1 MAFEYSIEV
10 LGFLAFIAIFA
21 GFVDAVAGGGGLLTV
36 PALLLVQIP
45 PVQAL
50 ATNKLQAS
58 FGSFTASFTMIKK
71 GQADLSS
78 LWPAIISCFL
88 GAALG
93 ALILQFAPPSSL
105 ELIIP
110 IVISVICVYFL
121 FAPNPGAV
129 KSKPRVSK
137 YYWRFFYVP
146 VLGFYDGYFG
156 PGAGMF
162 YSLGEV
168 ALRGRKIIKA
178 IAHAKVLN
186 FTSNIASLI
195 IFIAG
200 GKVIWVAGLAMVLG
214 QILGSYLGA
223 HAAMKGGIAFIKP
236 MIVIVC
242 LAMLLKFTFDNYI

>member
-1 MAFEYSIEV
+1 MAFEYSIEI
-10 LGFLAFIAIFA
+10 LGFLAVIAIVA

-71 GQADLSS
+71 GQADLKT

-93 ALILQFAPPSSL
+93 AVILQYSPPDSL
-105 ELIIP
+105 ELVIP
-110 IVISVICVYFL
+110 VVISLICVYFIV
-121 FAPNPGAV
+121 APNPGDV

-137 YYWRFFYVP
+137 HYWRFFYVP

-200 GKVIWVAGLAMVLG
+200 GKVVWVAGFAMVLG

-223 HAAMKGGIAFIKP
+223 HAAIKGGMRLIKP
-236 MIVIVC
+236 MIVMVC
-242 LAMLLKFTFDNYI
+242 LAMLCKFVFDNYL